1 MGTNVITFQ
10 GNGIVKTTLVTKH
23 LSSQTKHPKVFM
35 CYEFQN
41 GITNEEEDFVFP
53 IESSLFFNLPI
64 NLPIV

>member
-1 MGTNVITFQ
+1 
-10 GNGIVKTTLVTKH
+10 
-23 LSSQTKHPKVFM
+23 M